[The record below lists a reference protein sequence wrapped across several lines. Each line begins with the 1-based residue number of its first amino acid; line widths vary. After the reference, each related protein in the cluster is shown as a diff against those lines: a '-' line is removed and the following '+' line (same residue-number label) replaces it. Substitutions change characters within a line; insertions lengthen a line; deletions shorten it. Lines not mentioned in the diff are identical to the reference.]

1 MATKR
6 QMNWTPVIFTPVS
19 SGALTATGVTQASID
34 HGKSVQKFSGD
45 GDHFTTTLVED
56 FREPT
61 ISVTSA
67 DQAWIDSCA
76 LAGKGSIAA
85 THRDAKGA
93 TGGDITYTLSNA
105 VASSASDS
113 GSHRAFGSGQ
123 ITFTG
128 ESVDGVT
135 SPLLVSL
142 A

>member
-1 MATKR
+1 MATR
-6 QMNWTPVIFTPVS
+6 RNMNWEPVIFTPVS

-67 DQAWIDSCA
+67 DLAWIDACA
-76 LAGKGSIAA
+76 VAVRGTIAA
-85 THRDAKGA
+85 TLRDANGA
-93 TGGDITYTLSNA
+93 SLGNITYTLSNA
-105 VASSASDS
+105 IASSASDS
-113 GSHRAFGSGQ
+113 ASYRAFGSGQ

-128 ESVDGVT
+128 ESVDGIT
-135 SPLLVSL
+135 SPLMISL
-142 A
+142 S